1 MAQGL
6 RPHYPQY
13 YEHSV
18 KTYYDQESS
27 CMVKKVTFRCVICG
41 KLYHERYEYK
51 PPPKKYKSCKVL
63 EKNKKKYSNR

>member
-6 RPHYPQY
+6 RPHYSQY

-27 CMVKKVTFRCVICG
+27 CMVK